1 MWNYR
6 IITDKESYGIFEVI
20 YNDDGKICAHTEEPE
35 VVGDSIEDLIKNI
48 ESHLNKAKEGNLVS
62 KKISEEEE
70 DLVLTFELMLSDAKK
85 YKDKVL
91 EHHNIDFAPCAEDF
105 DEGEGVVFED
115 FDISDIFKK

>member
-6 IITDKESYGIFEVI
+6 IITDKESYGVFEVI

-62 KKISEEEE
+62 NKTSEEAE

-85 YKDKVL
+85 YKNKIL
-91 EHHNIDFAPCAEDF
+91 EHNNIDFAPCAEDF
-105 DEGEGVVFED
+105 NEAESLD
-115 FDISDIFKK
+115 FDINDILK